1 MEIGMVLQNTL
12 DVIDEQGWLE
22 PASDVVQRATS
33 EALTGGSARRKLDN
47 FLNGTWLGHPL
58 HPVLTDV
65 PVGAWTLTLI
75 LDGAE
80 SINGRRELAT
90 GADVALA
97 AGLAGALGS
106 AVTGLAQWQY
116 SIGRAR
122 RLGLAHALL
131 NVGATALYG
140 ASLVLRARGARSAGK
155 LTALLGYGV
164 VAYSAYLGGDLVYG
178 ERLGVNHASE
188 QELPDHFVPV
198 LAESV
203 LPENVLKRVDVQGVP
218 VLLVRQGERIFA
230 LGEVCSHLGGPLA
243 EGQLEGCSVICPWHG
258 SRFALDDGRVLNGPA
273 TFEQPHYET
282 RVRDGQI
289 ELRQRAP
296 SVVGGG

>member
-65 PVGAWTLTLI
+65 PVGAWTLTLV

-80 SINGRRELAT
+80 SVNGRRELAT
-90 GADVALA
+90 GADFALA
-97 AGLAGALGS
+97 VGLAGAVGS

-116 SIGRAR
+116 TVGRSR

-140 ASLVLRARGARSAGK
+140 ASLVLRVRGARGARGAGK

-164 VAYSAYLGGDLVYG
+164 VLYSAYLGGDLVFG
-178 ERLGVNHASE
+178 ERLGVNHAAE
-188 QELPDHFVPV
+188 QELPDQFVPV
-198 LAESV
+198 LAESA
-203 LPENVLKRVDVQGVP
+203 LPENVLKRVDV
-218 VLLVRQGERIFA
+218 
-230 LGEVCSHLGGPLA
+230 
-243 EGQLEGCSVICPWHG
+243 EG
-258 SRFALDDGRVLNGPA
+258 
-273 TFEQPHYET
+273 
-282 RVRDGQI
+282 
-289 ELRQRAP
+289 
-296 SVVGGG
+296 

>member
-1 MEIGMVLQNTL
+1 MVLQNPL

-33 EALTGGSARRKLDN
+33 EAVTGGSARRKLDN

-65 PVGAWTLTLI
+65 PVGAWTLTLA

-80 SINGRRELAT
+80 SVNGRRELAT

-116 SIGRAR
+116 SLRRAR
-122 RLGLAHALL
+122 RVGVAHALL

-140 ASLVLRARGARSAGK
+140 ASLVLRGMEDCPDRESP
-155 LTALLGYGV
+155 
-164 VAYSAYLGGDLVYG
+164 
-178 ERLGVNHASE
+178 RLKSRHRPKSHA
-188 QELPDHFVPV
+188 
-198 LAESV
+198 A
-203 LPENVLKRVDVQGVP
+203 
-218 VLLVRQGERIFA
+218 
-230 LGEVCSHLGGPLA
+230 
-243 EGQLEGCSVICPWHG
+243 
-258 SRFALDDGRVLNGPA
+258 
-273 TFEQPHYET
+273 
-282 RVRDGQI
+282 
-289 ELRQRAP
+289 
-296 SVVGGG
+296 